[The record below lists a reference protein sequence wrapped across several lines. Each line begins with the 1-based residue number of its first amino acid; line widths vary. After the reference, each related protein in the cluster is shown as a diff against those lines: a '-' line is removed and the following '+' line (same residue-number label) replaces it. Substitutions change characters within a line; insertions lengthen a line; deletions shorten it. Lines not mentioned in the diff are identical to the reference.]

1 MVIVVTDYGG
11 NMKGSRLADVLDDTV
26 LDHKFWNGI
35 FAKMNQ
41 LLIKIEATNPSIDDL
56 ELRWVSD
63 RIEYWNA
70 EERILTKEEMQIG
83 NLYWKK
89 YNK

>member
-1 MVIVVTDYGG
+1 MVIVVMDYGG
-11 NMKGSRLADVLDDTV
+11 NMKGSRLVDVLDDTV
-26 LDHKFWNGI
+26 LDTKFWNGI

-63 RIEYWNA
+63 RIEYWNS
-70 EERILTKEEMQIG
+70 EERILTKDEMQIA

-89 YNK
+89 YK

>member
-1 MVIVVTDYGG
+1 
-11 NMKGSRLADVLDDTV
+11 MKGSRLVDVLDDKV
-26 LDHKFWNGI
+26 LDTKFWNGI

-70 EERILTKEEMQIG
+70 EERLLTKQEMQIA

-89 YNK
+89 YNLK

>member
-1 MVIVVTDYGG
+1 MKFGG
-11 NMKGSRLADVLDDTV
+11 NMKGSRLKDVLDDSV

-41 LLIKIEATNPSIDDL
+41 LLVLIERTNPSIDDQ

-63 RIEYWNA
+63 RIERW
-70 EERILTKEEMQIG
+70 EDDERILTVESTGELNPKHII
-83 NLYWKK
+83 L
-89 YNK
+89 

>member
-1 MVIVVTDYGG
+1 
-11 NMKGSRLADVLDDTV
+11 MKGSRLADVLDDTV
-26 LDHKFWNGI
+26 LDTKFWNGI

-63 RIEYWNA
+63 RIEYWNK
-70 EERILTKEEMQIG
+70 EQRVLTKSEMQIG

>member
-1 MVIVVTDYGG
+1 MRYGV
-11 NMKGSRLADVLDDTV
+11 NMKGTRLKDVLDDKV

-63 RIEYWNA
+63 RIEYWNS
-70 EERILTKEEMQIG
+70 EQRVLTKSEMQIG

>member
-1 MVIVVTDYGG
+1 
-11 NMKGSRLADVLDDTV
+11 MKGSRLVDVLDDTV
-26 LDHKFWNGI
+26 LDTKFWNGI

-63 RIEYWNA
+63 RIEYWNS
-70 EERILTKEEMQIG
+70 EQRVLTKSEMQIG

-89 YNK
+89 YN

>member
-1 MVIVVTDYGG
+1 MVIVVTDCGG
-11 NMKGSRLADVLDDTV
+11 NMKGSRLVDVLDDTV
-26 LDHKFWNGI
+26 LDTKFWNGI

-63 RIEYWNA
+63 RIEYWNS
-70 EERILTKEEMQIG
+70 EQRVLTKSEMQIG

>member
-1 MVIVVTDYGG
+1 
-11 NMKGSRLADVLDDTV
+11 MKGSRLKDVLDDKV
-26 LDHKFWNGI
+26 LDPKFWNGI

-63 RIEYWNA
+63 RIEYWNS
-70 EERILTKEEMQIG
+70 EERLLTKSEMQIA

-89 YNK
+89 YNLK

>member
-1 MVIVVTDYGG
+1 MDYGG
-11 NMKGSRLADVLDDTV
+11 NMKGSRLVDVLDDTV
-26 LDHKFWNGI
+26 LDTKFWNGI

-63 RIEYWNA
+63 RIEYWNS
-70 EERILTKEEMQIG
+70 EQRVLTKSEMQIG

-89 YNK
+89 YNLK

>member
-1 MVIVVTDYGG
+1 
-11 NMKGSRLADVLDDTV
+11 MKGTRLKDVLDDKV
-26 LDHKFWNGI
+26 LNREFWNGI

-63 RIEYWNA
+63 RIEYWNG
-70 EERILTKEEMQIG
+70 EERILTKEEMQIA

>member
-1 MVIVVTDYGG
+1 
-11 NMKGSRLADVLDDTV
+11 MKGSRLADVLDDTV
-26 LDHKFWNGI
+26 LDTKFWNGI

-63 RIEYWNA
+63 RIEYWNK
-70 EERILTKEEMQIG
+70 EQRVLTKSEMQIG

-89 YNK
+89 YNLK

>member
-1 MVIVVTDYGG
+1 
-11 NMKGSRLADVLDDTV
+11 MKGSRLVDVLDDKV

>member
-1 MVIVVTDYGG
+1 
-11 NMKGSRLADVLDDTV
+11 MKGSRLVDVLDDTV

-41 LLIKIEATNPSIDDL
+41 LLVRIESTNPSIDDQ

-63 RIEYWNA
+63 RIEYWNS
-70 EERILTKEEMQIG
+70 EERLLTEQEMQIA

-89 YNK
+89 YNLK